1 MFKKGDKVSVTFDL
15 AKKCPFLGKAIVT
28 ANGRV
33 LNEFGGKTVN
43 VYVEAQTETLS
54 YYGSVEVPRKEVKRR
69 DAGAG

>member
-15 AKKCPFLGKAIVT
+15 AKKCPFLRKAIVT

-33 LNEFGGKTVN
+33 LNDSGGETVK
-43 VYVEAQTETLS
+43 VYVEAHTEKLS

-69 DAGAG
+69 DAGTG